1 MGIIEL
7 FNGSIL
13 GNEVIAGRYEQATY
27 DQVTRKNPSASCLMK
42 DFFFLVSEMTL
53 QVKMDFLCS
62 CIKIKDIFLF
72 TLELH

>member
-42 DFFFLVSEMTL
+42 DFFLVSEMTL

-62 CIKIKDIFLF
+62 YIKIKDIFLF

>member
-42 DFFFLVSEMTL
+42 DYFFGVRNDTASEDGFLV
-53 QVKMDFLCS
+53 
-62 CIKIKDIFLF
+62 
-72 TLELH
+72 

>member
-27 DQVTRKNPSASCLMK
+27 DQVTRKNPKCFMSDERL
-42 DFFFLVSEMTL
+42 FFLVSEMTL

>member
-27 DQVTRKNPSASCLMK
+27 DQVTRKNPCLMS
-42 DFFFLVSEMTL
+42 DERFFFLVSEMTL